1 MIVDGQG
8 WAEVQTCGCQTETNL
23 ECVNSIGLAGQV
35 AFGNS
40 LASQLPNQLDTYMC
54 PFEVP
59 NACVWA
65 WGPRGN

>member
-23 ECVNSIGLAGQV
+23 ESVKSIGLAGQV
-35 AFGNS
+35 ALGNW
-40 LASQLPNQLDTYMC
+40 LANQFPNQLDTDMC

-59 NACVWA
+59 HA
-65 WGPRGN
+65 